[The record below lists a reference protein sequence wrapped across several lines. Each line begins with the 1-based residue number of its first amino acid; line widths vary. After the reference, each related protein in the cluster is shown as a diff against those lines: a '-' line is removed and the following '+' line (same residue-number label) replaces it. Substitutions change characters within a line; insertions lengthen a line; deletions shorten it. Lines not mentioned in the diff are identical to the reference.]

1 MNDAIVFVDK
11 SVQPG
16 DTQLETTLK
25 TVYPCFVAL
34 REATENLIQE
44 WKYYNRKSGWIFKI
58 REKKKAVLY
67 LTPLENTFNIGMAL
81 RESERDTLIDSPISG
96 ELDVDL
102 SSLRKYSEGYGLRF
116 TVRNENDLNMLLR
129 ILRTLNKI

>member
-1 MNDAIVFVDK
+1 MEDAIVFADK
-11 SVQPG
+11 SAQPG
-16 DTQLETTLK
+16 DTQLEATLK
-25 TVYPCFVAL
+25 NVYPCFVAL
-34 REATENLIQE
+34 REATAGLIHE

-67 LTPLENTFNIGMAL
+67 LTPLENAFNIGMAL
-81 RESERDTLIDSPISG
+81 RESERDTLIDSPVGG

-102 SSLRKYSEGYGLRF
+102 ASLPKYPEGYGLRF

-129 ILRTLNKI
+129 ILKILNKV